1 MRRIAFR
8 PLAAAISCVVAVT
21 VLGACETGGPSASN
35 LDGLLLLA
43 GDTSDTDLTAWRGED
58 AGRPVDI
65 PDGTTWVAAGRAD
78 VLAIGLADGTI
89 RISDPIRSDRDPT
102 WTEAEAA
109 LESGDEAVGPFAFPA
124 WDLDGGRLA
133 ALAGDF
139 DGEPRL
145 TLIDPTAGTASETEL
160 GEPIGHAPPAW
171 VGRGP
176 GGCHHRHGRGA
187 DVGPR
192 RSDDQHAD
200 RRSVGRAAPG
210 DLGRWHDPCRG
221 RGWDAT
227 GSSSAPRRPGW
238 MAVPPSWRSS
248 RRRRTRSPR
257 SRWPSMLRATDS
269 PWRGSSG
276 TTPSRSRST
285 TARSSGCA
293 CHGRPRTTPRE
304 PCVAWFR

>member
-65 PDGTTWVAAGRAD
+65 PDGTTWVAAGRAG

-171 VGRGP
+171 IGP
-176 GGCHHRHGRGA
+176 DLVAVITGTDEAPTSVLVDPTTSTLTAGPSGARLLATSADGTILAAAEAGTDRIVIRSTKAWLDGGAAIVAIVEAPPNAVAAISMALDAAGDRLAVAWVQR
-187 DVGPR
+187 
-192 RSDDQHAD
+192 DDAIAIEIYD
-200 RRSVGRAAPG
+200 
-210 DLGRWHDPCRG
+210 
-221 RGWDAT
+221 
-227 GSSSAPRRPGW
+227 GSLEWVRVSRP
-238 MAVPPSWRSS
+238 
-248 RRRRTRSPR
+248 
-257 SRWPSMLRATDS
+257 ATDDAA
-269 PWRGSSG
+269 G
-276 TTPSRSRST
+276 
-285 TARSSGCA
+285 A
-293 CHGRPRTTPRE
+293 
-304 PCVAWFR
+304 VLAWFR